1 MDQIITFGLDIA
13 KNVFQVHGNDERGG
27 AVICRQLVGESV
39 AGCLLCSSAHKHRAP
54 STETMV
60 MRMAPTSS
68 VVLRVV
74 RNALGIWAALRTK
87 FRALD

>member
-27 AVICRQLVGESV
+27 VVICRQLVGESD

-54 STETMV
+54 STVTMV
-60 MRMAPTSS
+60 MRIAPTSS
-68 VVLRVV
+68 EVIRVV
-74 RNALGIWAALRTK
+74 RNALGIWAALTNEI
-87 FRALD
+87 RAHN